1 MQNVAGGSRRLHYVS
16 PEECSRCCF
25 HNDRIFRTELL
36 DIAPEVWTLRYELY
50 LLSFSIQHR
59 DGRMLVVPIE
69 TVKSLDHDLLL
80 ILGGEKRFRIPWWL
94 KAGGQ
99 L

>member
-1 MQNVAGGSRRLHYVS
+1 
-16 PEECSRCCF
+16 
-25 HNDRIFRTELL
+25 LL
-36 DIAPEVWTLRYELY
+36 DIAPEVRILRYELY

-59 DGRMLVVPIE
+59 DGRMFLVPIE

-94 KAGGQ
+94 CVVSTPLFAVPRVGTADGRTYHRYGSSR
-99 L
+99 